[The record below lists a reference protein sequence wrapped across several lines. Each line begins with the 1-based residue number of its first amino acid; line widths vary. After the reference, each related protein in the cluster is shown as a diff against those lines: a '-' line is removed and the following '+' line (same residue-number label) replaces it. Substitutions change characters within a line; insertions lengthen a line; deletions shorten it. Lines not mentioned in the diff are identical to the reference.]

1 MPNNMVATADAGT
14 KQWSHPWIEKELKCF
29 NLVLADKENN
39 FGYKLDTLALKKT
52 VNKSV
57 FEDVKKVLEER
68 MSTEEFQ
75 EENKQEHWSKLKKD
89 LIPLKI
95 VEKLR
100 NKFKSLA

>member
-1 MPNNMVATADAGT
+1 V
-14 KQWSHPWIEKELKCF
+14 
-29 NLVLADKENN
+29 DKENN

-75 EENKQEHWSKLKKD
+75 EENKREH
-89 LIPLKI
+89 
-95 VEKLR
+95 
-100 NKFKSLA
+100 